1 MRRCPECYEVYEN
14 SEKFCEIDGQP
25 LLADPALSAPDSD
38 SAEPFAESPAAE
50 IYPHESEHQR
60 EALLVGAGGV
70 VLGIVICVGAYM
82 AYSAWSGESGST
94 EPRTPAFASQAREPT
109 QPSRPPPPRS
119 ETTPT
124 PEETATIEPEE
135 SPEPTVAPAQETN
148 AVTARLNQGP
158 VSTGQRKKDGDE
170 GAGVQ
175 TIIQMND
182 GTAVEVDAAWE
193 DAQGV
198 WYRRGGMVAFVD
210 SQRVKAITG
219 RAEPKPS
226 SGSSP

>member
-1 MRRCPECYEVYEN
+1 MKRCPECYEVYEN
-14 SEKFCEIDGQP
+14 SEKFCEMDGQP
-25 LLADPALSAPDSD
+25 LLADPALSVTD
-38 SAEPFAESPAAE
+38 SARAEAFAESHAGE
-50 IYPHESEHQR
+50 IYPNESERRR

-70 VLGIVICVGAYM
+70 VLGIVICFGAYA
-82 AYSAWSGESGST
+82 AYSSWSGDSDSK
-94 EPRTPAFASQAREPT
+94 EPSAPSFASQAREPI
-109 QPSRPPPPRS
+109 QPTRPPPPRS
-119 ETTPT
+119 ETTPA

-135 SPEPTVAPAQETN
+135 SPEPTAAPAEESN
-148 AVTARLNQGP
+148 AVAARLNQGP

-193 DAQGV
+193 DGQGV

-219 RAEPKPS
+219 RAAGKPS
-226 SGSSP
+226 LGSSR